1 MKKLFRL
8 FAIILAMLMVIVS
21 LVSCSEP
28 FEPGR
33 GKNSDPKSGISI
45 ISGDTKVQPHSELR
59 FIQSYN
65 KQQNMGS
72 SADGIAM
79 FQSPDEY
86 LQKNE
91 DKIPAVNSKDISID
105 LTSRGKLTKV
115 EIYTRTDILEIAIY
129 DLKRTITLGE
139 TDIFEDAEKVFSSL
153 SIEGTYYVVLQ
164 VYYEGELI
172 ETDNGPFQEGS
183 EYSYYFKIVIQ

>member
-8 FAIILAMLMVIVS
+8 SAIILAMLMVVAS

-33 GKNSDPKSGISI
+33 GKNSDPKSGMSI
-45 ISGDTKVQPHSELR
+45 IVGDTKVKPLSNLMYTQFYDE
-59 FIQSYN
+59 QTG
-65 KQQNMGS
+65 QAS
-72 SADGIAM
+72 SASGMDR
-79 FQSPDEY
+79 SPTVY
-86 LQKNE
+86 LPKNE
-91 DKIPAVNSKDISID
+91 DKIPAVNSKEISID
-105 LTSRGKLTKV
+105 LTSRGKLTRV
-115 EIYTRTDILEIAIY
+115 EIYTRTDILEISIY
-129 DLKRTITLGE
+129 DLKKTITLGE